1 MARPIRQ
8 LPRPLHSRALRA
20 PSPVPVPTPSHE
32 KGEEDPDVFRVNKVD
47 RSRDGKPAVGKTT
60 ALGKKTE
67 RPDEGR
73 PAGPSGQKER
83 AQHNRRHANK

>member
-8 LPRPLHSRALRA
+8 PPRPLHNRALRA
-20 PSPVPVPTPSHE
+20 PGPVPTPAPEPSRTTV
-32 KGEEDPDVFRVNKVD
+32 DPETFRVNKVD